1 MQEDTALPSPGD
13 ASLVGN
19 EQVIDEGEYA
29 ALLEQV
35 LAVRNHVK
43 GLSRPVDEVLHIAG
57 RSRPLF

>member
-1 MQEDTALPSPGD
+1 MQEDTALPSSGD
-13 ASLVGN
+13 ASLVEN

-35 LAVRNHVK
+35 LAVRNDVK